1 VANSHI
7 ILDQHCEEASFNWF
21 LRNLAVNSSNYTIV
35 DLVKLDERVIANLDG
50 LLIAGDQGW
59 DACYRAA
66 QIKEPGEI
74 FTSAYIAFQAG
85 DLEKIEN
92 IFCTIEFDIE
102 LQKALI
108 AALGWIAFRRI
119 KDFIQE
125 LLNSEIALHRF
136 IGISAFAIHRKDPGP
151 TITQIVN
158 DRDPKVR
165 ARALKAVGELSIIEQ
180 VQNTFA
186 QINDKDEKCSFYARW
201 SNALLSNTLSDD
213 NFYGLIVQKSSFA
226 VNAADL
232 LFRKVGISHAN
243 QLIRNFSGNT
253 EKHRITIDAYKALG
267 DPQSIPILIDFMSV
281 DKHARAAG
289 EAFSFITG
297 LDIAYEDLETDMPA
311 GFEAGPT
318 DDPEDENVEMDPDED
333 LPWPDAE
340 LIQRWWH
347 ANKRPL

>member
-1 VANSHI
+1 
-7 ILDQHCEEASFNWF
+7 
-21 LRNLAVNSSNYTIV
+21 
-35 DLVKLDERVIANLDG
+35 
-50 LLIAGDQGW
+50 
-59 DACYRAA
+59 
-66 QIKEPGEI
+66 
-74 FTSAYIAFQAG
+74 
-85 DLEKIEN
+85 
-92 IFCTIEFDIE
+92 
-102 LQKALI
+102 
-108 AALGWIAFRRI
+108 
-119 KDFIQE
+119 
-125 LLNSEIALHRF
+125 
-136 IGISAFAIHRKDPGP
+136 
-151 TITQIVN
+151 
-158 DRDPKVR
+158 
-165 ARALKAVGELSIIEQ
+165 
-180 VQNTFA
+180 
-186 QINDKDEKCSFYARW
+186 
-201 SNALLSNTLSDD
+201 
-213 NFYGLIVQKSSFA
+213 LIVQKSSFA

-347 ANKRPL
+347 DRKDRFKAGTRYLAGLPITEENCRHVLIHGYQRQRMAAALELALMNPGRPLFETRAPGFRQQRLLGLRK